1 MEAHG
6 GPGGAAL
13 PRNDSIAPA
22 WGAEVVSSNIV
33 GYNKVTL
40 TTGYNM
46 LSPMFTYVGG
56 GDKAIVD
63 LFEEKEGFVGSDTAS
78 DADYFSIW
86 YGGGYAYTYFYST
99 DAGDENVDA
108 KWASG
113 EDSFTETTDDLPPNT
128 GFWFYNRAGQKT
140 VTLAGEVP
148 TNDVTVSVSA
158 GYTMLANPFSAPL
171 PVKSIVAVSGS
182 FVGSDTA
189 SDADY
194 ISVWRNGG
202 YDATYFYSTDAE
214 GAWASGDDSFTET
227 EDTIGPGEGFWFYSR
242 NTSQI
247 TIKLPCPY

>member
-1 MEAHG
+1 M
-6 GPGGAAL
+6 
-13 PRNDSIAPA
+13 
-22 WGAEVVSSNIV
+22 SSNIV
-33 GYNKVTL
+33 GYKKVTL
-40 TTGYNM
+40 TPGYNM
-46 LSPMFTYVGG
+46 LAPMFTYVGG
-56 GDKAIVD
+56 NDKAIVD
-63 LFEEKEGFVGSDTAS
+63 LFEEKDGFVGSDTAS

-99 DAGDENVDA
+99 DAADETADA
-108 KWASG
+108 KWT
-113 EDSFTETTDDLPPNT
+113 DDQDTFTETTDALPPNT
-128 GFWFYNRAGQKT
+128 GFWFYNRAGNKT

-148 TNDVTVSVSA
+148 TNDVIVAVSA

-202 YDATYFYSTDAE
+202 YDATYFFSTDAE
-214 GAWASGDDSFTET
+214 DAWASDQDSFTET
-227 EDTIGPGEGFWFYSR
+227 EESIAPGEGFWFYSR
-242 NTSQI
+242 NNSSI